1 MKKDIPESKIS
12 SKSPSDVDA
21 EKSVAVGAAVFL
33 PKHHDIPSLKEASL
47 KCEGCELY
55 KYANGTV
62 FGEGPAKAR
71 VIFVGEQPGDS
82 EDKQGRPF
90 VGPAGR
96 LLDRVLEEL
105 EIPRELCY
113 VTNTVKHFKYEWRGK
128 NRLHK
133 TPRQIEVNACVPWL
147 HAEIAEIKPEIIV
160 LLGATAAQAVFGKIF
175 RVTKERG
182 RVMPGPSS
190 GAMAGMQFMATVHP
204 SSILRAVDDKSRTRE
219 LALFKDDLKL
229 IKDFI

>member
-1 MKKDIPESKIS
+1 
-12 SKSPSDVDA
+12 
-21 EKSVAVGAAVFL
+21 
-33 PKHHDIPSLKEASL
+33 
-47 KCEGCELY
+47 
-55 KYANGTV
+55 
-62 FGEGPAKAR
+62 
-71 VIFVGEQPGDS
+71 
-82 EDKQGRPF
+82 
-90 VGPAGR
+90 
-96 LLDRVLEEL
+96 
-105 EIPRELCY
+105 
-113 VTNTVKHFKYEWRGK
+113 
-128 NRLHK
+128 
-133 TPRQIEVNACVPWL
+133 VNACVPWL

-182 RVMPGPSS
+182 RVMPGPSF